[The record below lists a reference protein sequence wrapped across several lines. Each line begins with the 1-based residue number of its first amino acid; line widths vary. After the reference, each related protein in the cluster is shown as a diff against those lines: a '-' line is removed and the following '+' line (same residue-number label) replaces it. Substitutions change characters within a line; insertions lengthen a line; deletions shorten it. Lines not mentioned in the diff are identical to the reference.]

1 MSHELRTPLNAIIG
15 YSQMIRDEIIGEINN
30 PIYIDY
36 SNDIHASGQH
46 LQTFINVILNLTK
59 VEAGEFD
66 INETANDV
74 QNTFDSV
81 QTLIKVWSES
91 KK

>member
-1 MSHELRTPLNAIIG
+1 MSHDLRTPLNAIIG
-15 YSQMIRDEIIGEINN
+15 YFQMIRYEIIGEINN

-46 LQTFINVILNLTK
+46 LQTLINVILNLTK

-66 INETANDV
+66 INETSNDA
-74 QNTFDSV
+74 QDTFNSV
-81 QTLIKVWSES
+81 QTLIKVWSQS

>member
-1 MSHELRTPLNAIIG
+1 MK
-15 YSQMIRDEIIGEINN
+15 QDEIIGEINN

-36 SNDIHASGQH
+36 SNDIYASGLH
-46 LQTFINVILNLTK
+46 LQTLINIFLNLTK

-74 QNTFDSV
+74 QGTFDSV
-81 QTLIKVWSES
+81 QTLIKVWSET

>member
-1 MSHELRTPLNAIIG
+1 MSHELRTPLNAIVG
-15 YSQMIRDEIIGEINN
+15 YSQMIRDKIIGEINN

-66 INETANDV
+66 INETTNDV
-74 QNTFDSV
+74 QDTSDSME
-81 QTLIKVWSES
+81 TLIRVWSEF

>member
-15 YSQMIRDEIIGEINN
+15 YSQMIRDKIIGEINN
-30 PIYIDY
+30 PTYIDY
-36 SNDIHASGQH
+36 SNYIHASGQH

-66 INETANDV
+66 INETANDI
-74 QNTFDSV
+74 QDTFDSV

-91 KK
+91 NK

>member
-1 MSHELRTPLNAIIG
+1 
-15 YSQMIRDEIIGEINN
+15 MIRDEIIGEINN
-30 PIYIDY
+30 PIYINY
-36 SNDIHASGQH
+36 SNDNHATGQH
-46 LQTFINVILNLTK
+46 LQTFINFILNLTK
-59 VEAGEFD
+59 VEAGEFV

-74 QNTFDSV
+74 QDTFDSV

>member
-1 MSHELRTPLNAIIG
+1 MK
-15 YSQMIRDEIIGEINN
+15 RDEIIGEINN

-36 SNDIHASGQH
+36 SNDIYASGLH
-46 LQTFINVILNLTK
+46 LQTLINIILNLTK

-74 QNTFDSV
+74 KGTFDSV

-91 KK
+91 NK